1 MKVKKVYAVMLA
13 AAVALGTVG
22 CGNKAETEKVSQ
34 SSSISSEKEDNKAEN
49 QGGQTDG
56 QGGSQSETETD
67 DKPEGQT
74 QDGQDQDVKEET
86 MGGENEVIEVPEWD
100 AVEIPD
106 NEALEFV
113 KDMQLGWNLGNTFDA
128 SNCGASDELEYE
140 SAWVGIKTTKEMI
153 HTIAD
158 AGFKTI
164 RIPVSWHNHVDAEY
178 RISEAWMDRVQEV
191 VDWALEEELYVIL
204 NIHHDNEEGFMY
216 PSYEHLE
223 QSKKYVQAV
232 WEQIAERF
240 AEYDEKLILRR

>member
-128 SNCGASDELEYE
+128 SG
-140 SAWVGIKTTKEMI
+140 
-153 HTIAD
+153 
-158 AGFKTI
+158 
-164 RIPVSWHNHVDAEY
+164 
-178 RISEAWMDRVQEV
+178 
-191 VDWALEEELYVIL
+191 
-204 NIHHDNEEGFMY
+204 
-216 PSYEHLE
+216 
-223 QSKKYVQAV
+223 
-232 WEQIAERF
+232 
-240 AEYDEKLILRR
+240 LRRER